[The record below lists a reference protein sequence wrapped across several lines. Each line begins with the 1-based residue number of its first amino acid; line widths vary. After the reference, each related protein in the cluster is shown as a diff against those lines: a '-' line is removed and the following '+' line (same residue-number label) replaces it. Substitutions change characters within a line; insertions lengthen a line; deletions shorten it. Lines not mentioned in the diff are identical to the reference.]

1 MPLWKKPIKHFI
13 AMWDRDG
20 LECIFDLTEEKEKYV
35 EWEKSAIVSILKEED
50 NSAYHSNIPIKQM
63 VLRATLNSQR
73 EYEIY
78 EFEYPATTEDVKT
91 VFSHSPES
99 IKDIIRR
106 NGYKIYGDGVT
117 A

>member
-1 MPLWKKPIKHFI
+1 
-13 AMWDRDG
+13 MWDRDG

-35 EWEKSAIVSILKEED
+35 EWEKGAIVSILKEENKATFD
-50 NSAYHSNIPIKQM
+50 SNIPIKQM

-78 EFEYPATTEDVKT
+78 EFEYPATKADVEK

-106 NGYKIYGDGVT
+106 TGYKIYSVEVT
-117 A
+117 V